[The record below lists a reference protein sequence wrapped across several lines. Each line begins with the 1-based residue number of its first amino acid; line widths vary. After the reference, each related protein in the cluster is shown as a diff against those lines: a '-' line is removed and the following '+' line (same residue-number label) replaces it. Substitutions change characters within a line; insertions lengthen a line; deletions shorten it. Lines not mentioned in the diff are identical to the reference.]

1 MQDATQKQFSAS
13 SLGVNDSRFPDT
25 QQIGGEPTIGE
36 IISKANNLSPEQ
48 IEQILAYQR
57 ENGVRFGEAAVAL
70 GLANTDDVMWALA
83 QQFHYPY
90 SSEHDDACS
99 DELVVAKQPFSA
111 QAEAF
116 RTTRS
121 HLIMKLYSGVGQRH
135 ALAVVSPR
143 SGDGKTYFAANMAV
157 AFSQLSGRTLLIDAN
172 MRNPR
177 LHEVF
182 HLKPGAAGLSSIL
195 TGRAVSNVIQ
205 PVKGLPNLFV
215 LPVGTVPPNPLEL
228 VERPAFGL
236 LIRELLTKFDRV
248 IVDTPA
254 ASQGMDGAVIAAKCG
269 AALVMARQDVTHVS
283 DMQTMVATLR
293 MSDIQIVGS
302 VLNGY

>member
-1 MQDATQKQFSAS
+1 MDSSKAFSKSGFVAM
-13 SLGVNDSRFPDT
+13 DSKFPDT
-25 QQIGGEPTIGE
+25 TQLPLQEPSIGE
-36 IISKANNLSPEQ
+36 IIRKANNLSTEQ
-48 IEQILAYQR
+48 IESILQYQR
-57 ENGVRFGEAAVAL
+57 EHNVRFGEAAVAL
-70 GLANTDDVMWALA
+70 GLANSDDVMWALA

-90 SSEHDDACS
+90 SGEHDS
-99 DELVVAKQPFSA
+99 TYSKELVVANSPFSP

-121 HLIMKLYSGVGQRH
+121 HVIMKMYSGEGPRK
-135 ALAVVSPR
+135 ALAVLSAE
-143 SGDGKTYFAANMAV
+143 SGDGKSYFASNLAV

-177 LHEVF
+177 QHEIFNLPV
-182 HLKPGAAGLSSIL
+182 GTTGLTSIL

-205 PVKGLPNLFV
+205 SVKSLPSLFI

-236 LIRELLTKFDRV
+236 LIRELLTKFDHV
-248 IVDTPA
+248 IVDTPS

-269 AALVMARQDVTHVS
+269 AAVLMARQDVTRVNSLQSLVGALRIS
-283 DMQTMVATLR
+283 DTRL
-293 MSDIQIVGS
+293 IGS
-302 VLNGY
+302 ILNNY

>member
-1 MQDATQKQFSAS
+1 MQDTHHKNFSAS
-13 SLGVNDSRFPDT
+13 NLGVPDSRFPET
-25 QQIGGEPTIGE
+25 QQLGGEPTIGE
-36 IISKANNLSPEQ
+36 LISRANNLSPDQ
-48 IEQILAYQR
+48 IEQILTYQR

-90 SSEHDDACS
+90 SGEHDDACS
-99 DELVVAKQPFSA
+99 EELVVAKQPFSP
-111 QAEAF
+111 QAESF

-121 HLIMKLYSGVGQRH
+121 HLIMKLYSGVGPRN

-143 SGDGKTYFAANMAV
+143 GGDGKTYFAANLAV

-182 HLKPGAAGLSSIL
+182 NLKPGSPGLSSIL
-195 TGRAVSNVIQ
+195 TGRSVSNVIQ
-205 PVKGLPNLFV
+205 SVKALPNLFV

-269 AALVMARQDVTHVS
+269 AALVMARQDVTHVA
-283 DMQTMVATLR
+283 DMQAVVSTLR
-293 MSDIQIVGS
+293 MSDIDIVGS
-302 VLNGY
+302 VLNAY

>member
-1 MQDATQKQFSAS
+1 MDSSKAFSKSGFVA
-13 SLGVNDSRFPDT
+13 VDSTFPDT
-25 QQIGGEPTIGE
+25 KQMPLQEPSIGD
-36 IISKANNLSPEQ
+36 IIRKANNLSPEQ
-48 IEQILAYQR
+48 IESILQYPR
-57 ENGVRFGEAAVAL
+57 EHSVRFGEAAVAL
-70 GLANTDDVMWALA
+70 GLANADDVMWALA

-90 SSEHDDACS
+90 SSEQDRS
-99 DELVVAKQPFSA
+99 YSKELVVANSPFSA

-121 HLIMKLYSGVGQRH
+121 HVIMKMYSGDAPRK
-135 ALAVVSPR
+135 ALAALSAE
-143 SGDGKTYFAANMAV
+143 SGDGKSYFISNLAV

-177 LHEVF
+177 QHEIF
-182 HLKPGAAGLSSIL
+182 NLPSGTAGLTSIL

-205 PVKGLPNLFV
+205 SVKSLPSLFI

-236 LIRELLTKFDRV
+236 LIRELLTKFDHV
-248 IVDTPA
+248 LVDTPS

-269 AALVMARQDVTHVS
+269 AAVLLARQDVTRIDSLQSLVGALRIS
-283 DMQTMVATLR
+283 DTR
-293 MSDIQIVGS
+293 IVGS
-302 VLNGY
+302 ILNNY